1 MPLPDNDHNRPFQ
14 PEKSRLNNYETSEK
28 AAEAKALLDNPVLQG
43 AMLDIYSRAAG
54 TLVKEDV
61 GSLTAGAAH
70 AMMKSVLDLQA
81 QLEEYISDDKMRQ
94 KYNKGDT

>member
-1 MPLPDNDHNRPFQ
+1 MPLPDNNQPFHQ
-14 PEKSRLNNYETSEK
+14 DKPRLNNYETSEK

-43 AMLDIYSRAAG
+43 AMIDIYSRAAG
-54 TLVKEDV
+54 TLVKAEV

-81 QLEEYISDDKMRQ
+81 QLEEYVSDDKMRQ
-94 KYNKGDT
+94 KYNKGD